1 MFEDYS
7 YKNKINNFKTM
18 FKINYLRLITCIF
31 FILSSTYSVLEA
43 KTKKNILW
51 IYLEDVSGWFGCY
64 GETLIETPNIDT
76 LASTGIRFDRFYTP
90 AGVCSATRSAIIT
103 GMMQTSIG
111 AHHHRSCRATFR
123 GKEMGGYDKN
133 ILPDEVIPIPIIFKK
148 NGYYTFNEGTGKD
161 DFNFEWSSKEF
172 YDRVGGWNFKGAKN
186 GSEWTGRKKDQ
197 PFFGQIQL
205 QGGKLGK
212 RAKKIIDSSIVPV
225 PPYYPDIAL
234 VRKEIAH
241 HYDCLIETDKEIGKI
256 IAALKRDDL
265 YDNTIIFLFSDH
277 GYKLHRHKQYLY
289 EGGIQMPLIV
299 SGLGIKKG
307 VRKDL
312 VSGIDI
318 SAASLAAA
326 GIKIPQKM
334 EGLNFL
340 DKNYKPREFVIS
352 ARDRCDY
359 TYERI
364 RAVVTDRYK
373 YLRNYLTDRPYMNPS
388 YKDPWPVS
396 KAFRK
401 MMAEGKMN
409 KDQLVFF
416 GDKKPPEELYDL
428 ENDPHELNN
437 LADDSRFKQEL
448 QKHRNILT
456 SWINKTGDQGQA
468 VESDIGLLATM
479 KRWGN
484 LCINPEYDRVRERY
498 KAWKQSQIKK

>member
-1 MFEDYS
+1 MQQLKKIMFNH
-7 YKNKINNFKTM
+7 KNYRVPFCVLLFLLSTFLKLHSKENN
-18 FKINYLRLITCIF
+18 
-31 FILSSTYSVLEA
+31 
-43 KTKKNILW
+43 NILW

-64 GETLIETPNIDT
+64 GETLIETPNIDS
-76 LASTGIRFDRFYTP
+76 LASKGVRFDRFYTP

-123 GKEMGGYDKN
+123 GKDMGEYDKN
-133 ILPDEVIPIPIIFKK
+133 VLPQGVTPLPILFKK

-161 DFNFEWSSKEF
+161 DFNFEWSSKDF

-186 GSEWTGRKKDQ
+186 GSEWTGRKKNQ

-212 RAKKIIDSSIVPV
+212 RAKKIIDPSIVPV

-241 HYDCLIETDKEIGKI
+241 HYDCLIETDKEVGRI
-256 IAALKRDDL
+256 IAALKRDSL
-265 YDNTIIFLFSDH
+265 YDNTTIFLFSDH

-299 SGLGIKKG
+299 FGPGINKG

-326 GIKIPQKM
+326 GIAIPQKM

-340 DKNYKPREFVIS
+340 FSI
-352 ARDRCDY
+352 
-359 TYERI
+359 T
-364 RAVVTDRYK
+364 
-373 YLRNYLTDRPYMNPS
+373 NPMVLS
-388 YKDPWPVS
+388 TLVVS
-396 KAFRK
+396 KTLLQNNRFIESMQYRAIEDYELWIRTFPQAKSFYIGKQLIKYRVHESNISSDFAAGIQRCIMVFR
-401 MMAEGKMN
+401 N
-409 KDQLVFF
+409 LDNSNCF
-416 GDKKPPEELYDL
+416 
-428 ENDPHELNN
+428 LN
-437 LADDSRFKQEL
+437 
-448 QKHRNILT
+448 T
-456 SWINKTGDQGQA
+456 
-468 VESDIGLLATM
+468 
-479 KRWGN
+479 
-484 LCINPEYDRVRERY
+484 
-498 KAWKQSQIKK
+498 